1 MPTFIN
7 FSGVIMYELI
17 PSKTNKK
24 AQNIILV
31 LFLGAAGIFF
41 LSTFLEGLSFLWVF
55 QLFAIILMGAAIYLV
70 SRYTAK
76 IYLYRVAPTDSG
88 TDLTVH
94 ETSPGGKRV
103 KTVCRIGLS
112 SIKKRVKLEGKDC
125 SLADIRKEK
134 KPTYDYRPDLYPNE
148 SILILSDEGGT
159 EVYICLAYDEK
170 LFELLSPNEDGN
182 EENED

>member
-1 MPTFIN
+1 
-7 FSGVIMYELI
+7 MYELI

-31 LFLGAAGIFF
+31 LFLGAAGILF
-41 LSTFLEGLSFLWVF
+41 LCTFLEGLPYLWVF
-55 QLFAIILMGAAIYLV
+55 QLFAILLLCAAIYV
-70 SRYTAK
+70 VARYTAK
-76 IYLYRVAPTDSG
+76 IYVYRITPTASG
-88 TDLTVH
+88 ADLTVH

-112 SIKKRVKLEGKDC
+112 SIRKRVRLEGKEC
-125 SLADIRKEK
+125 SLSAVRKEK
-134 KPTYDYRPDLYPNE
+134 KPTYDYRPDLYPSE
-148 SILILSDEGGT
+148 SILILSDEGDT

-170 LFELLSPNEDGN
+170 LFELLSPNEDKN